1 MRADVALPRPKACAD
16 RSSPGDGSQP
26 SGCGLGRS
34 FSRRER
40 QRRLPGRLRPRRN
53 AMPTPVARPLPSSA
67 RGARPIA
74 RGTCTTRSSMA
85 WPSTGATWSWA
96 RSGSWPQSTEDSVR
110 RSPRRARGPHEE
122 AFRQLKTSFS
132 GPTASS
138 RTRSIRDL
146 TKRGDGASGLRSTN
160 GAPGLSSL
168 GSGERPGRTMP
179 ASCQQRQPDPETVSA
194 EPLREAGAGSDSSG
208 FLTPMDGSQPSG
220 CGLGRSFSRRE
231 RQRRLPGRLRP
242 RRNAMPTPVARPLPS
257 SARGARP
264 IARGTCTTRSSMA
277 WPSTGATWSWARS
290 GAGRRAPK
298 TAFDEA
304 LDGRVARTKRPFAS

>member
-1 MRADVALPRPKACAD
+1 MRADVALPQPKGCAD

-40 QRRLPGRLRPRRN
+40 QRRLPGRLRSRRN
-53 AMPTPVARPLPSSA
+53 ALPIPVARLPPSSA

-74 RGTCTTRSSMA
+74 GGTCATSPSMA

-96 RSGSWPQSTEDSVR
+96 RSRSWPQSTEDSVR
-110 RSPRRARGPHEE
+110 RSPRRARGPYEE

-146 TKRGDGASGLRSTN
+146 TERGYRASGLRSTN

-168 GSGERPGRTMP
+168 GSSERPDRTMS

-194 EPLREAGAGSDSSG
+194 EPLWEAGAGSDSSG
-208 FLTPMDGSQPSG
+208 FLTPVAAASAQ
-220 CGLGRSFSRRE
+220 RSMTRD
-231 RQRRLPGRLRP
+231 
-242 RRNAMPTPVARPLPS
+242 MP
-257 SARGARP
+257 
-264 IARGTCTTRSSMA
+264 
-277 WPSTGATWSWARS
+277 
-290 GAGRRAPK
+290 
-298 TAFDEA
+298 
-304 LDGRVARTKRPFAS
+304 